1 MMEGSAARRHPDVPG
16 HDRIAFLD
24 QALWKRLADAQDEPA
39 YLQAWLSLQS
49 RMIPGC
55 RSMVV
60 LFHEVEDALLV
71 PVAAWPDASPPAES
85 LSAAVDAA
93 VASAAGAARRI
104 DTDAGGESRFAL
116 ALPVFLESRLDA
128 VVALEV
134 AGADKE
140 GLPELM
146 RRLQWGVAW
155 LETLLWR
162 RRAEQE
168 AQQRERVEAA
178 FDLLAPVLD
187 ARHLRDACDSLA
199 SELAARL
206 NAVRVAVGLNRGG
219 RLRVAALS
227 HTAVADNRMQAM
239 RLLAA
244 AMHEALDQD
253 ATLMHP
259 APPGQV
265 FSTLAHARLL
275 EQSGSAAV
283 VSVPLAWGDQRIGV
297 ILVELAERDR
307 MDDHLLDTLEAV
319 AASAAPVLDARRRS
333 DRWLVG
339 RGWDSLVDGAG
350 ALFGP
355 RYLGKKLV
363 AVLLAAL
370 VAYLSLATGQFR
382 ITSDALIE
390 GSVQRT
396 LAAPFD
402 GYLAEAS
409 VRPGD
414 IVSAGQVLA
423 ELDATDRQLELLHWL
438 SMERQRQLEY
448 ERALAEGDRSAVA
461 VAAAQAEQARAQA
474 DLAREQVRRSRLVAP
489 FDAYVLSGD
498 LSRSIGAAMSGGEPM
513 LELAPLDAYRV
524 VVRVDERD
532 IGHLAEQQR
541 GQLVLAA
548 LPEQAL
554 AFQVERITSVS
565 EPGDGQNRF
574 RVEGVL
580 EDPEALQRL
589 RPGMEGVAKVS
600 VDERRLAWIWSYRIV
615 DWFRLQLWRW
625 WP

>member
-1 MMEGSAARRHPDVPG
+1 MEGAAARRHQDASG

-24 QALWKRLADAQDEPA
+24 QALWKRLADADDEST

-49 RMIPGC
+49 SMIPGC

-71 PVAAWPDASPPAES
+71 PVAAWPDASPTTES
-85 LSAAVDAA
+85 LSEAVDAA
-93 VASAAGAARRI
+93 VATASGAARRI
-104 DTDAGGESRFAL
+104 AMEDGSEGRFAL
-116 ALPVFLESRLDA
+116 ALPVLFNARLEA

-134 AGADKE
+134 AGAEKE

-162 RRAEQE
+162 RRAENE

-206 NAVRVAVGLNRGG
+206 NAERVAVGLNRRG
-219 RLRVAALS
+219 RLKIVSLS

-259 APPGQV
+259 APTGQM

-275 EQSGSAAV
+275 EQSGCGAV
-283 VSVPLAWGDQRIGV
+283 VSVPLAWGDQRVGV
-297 ILVELAERDR
+297 ILVEFSELAPV
-307 MDDHLLDTLEAV
+307 DDHLLDTLETV
-319 AASAAPVLDARRRS
+319 ASSVAPVLDARRRS
-333 DRWLVG
+333 DRWLLG
-339 RGWDSLVDGAG
+339 RGWDSLVEGAG

-355 RYLGKKLV
+355 RHLGMKLV
-363 AVLLAAL
+363 AVMLAGL
-370 VAYLSLATGQFR
+370 VAYLSVATGPFR

-402 GYLAEAS
+402 GYVSQAS

-414 IVSAGQVLA
+414 IVFAGQVLA
-423 ELDATDRQLELLHWL
+423 ELDATDRQLELLQWL

-461 VAAAQAEQARAQA
+461 VAAAQIDQASAQA
-474 DLAREQVRRSRLVAP
+474 DLAREQIRRSQLVAP

-498 LSRSIGAAMSGGEPM
+498 LTRSIGGALSGGEPM

-524 VVRVDERD
+524 VVQVDERD
-532 IGHLAEQQR
+532 IGYLAEQQQ
-541 GQLVLAA
+541 GQLVLSA
-548 LPEQAL
+548 LPEQVL
-554 AFQVERITSVS
+554 EFQVERITPVS
-565 EPGDGQNRF
+565 EPGEGNNRF

-580 EDPEALQRL
+580 QDPDALLRL

-600 VDERRLAWIWSYRIV
+600 VDERRRAWIWSYKII
-615 DWFRLQLWRW
+615 DWFRLKLWRW